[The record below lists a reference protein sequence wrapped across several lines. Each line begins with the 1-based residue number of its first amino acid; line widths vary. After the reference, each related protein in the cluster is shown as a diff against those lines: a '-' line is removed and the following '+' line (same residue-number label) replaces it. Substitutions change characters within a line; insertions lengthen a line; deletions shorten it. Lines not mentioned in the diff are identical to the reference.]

1 MTITDK
7 TKDEKLQHDIS
18 KEAAKISALW
28 SGKIYKQKYLTGEKI
43 LPSNQEQMIEKAKF
57 TYYSLRKAFKQ
68 QIKHIK
74 DQIEKHMKS
83 TEDNKKQPDNEL
95 LLLKEGTIFKNI
107 YKKRLNKMDE
117 LSTKIDY
124 NNLKYT
130 VSSSCKI
137 INLVE

>member
-1 MTITDK
+1 MTINDK

-74 DQIEKHMKS
+74 DQIEKHMTS
-83 TEDNKKQPDNEL
+83 TED
-95 LLLKEGTIFKNI
+95 
-107 YKKRLNKMDE
+107 NKMDE